1 MENKIATFILGTLI
15 IFAVLFFPSCHKQD
29 TSEIQNT
36 IESTKKV
43 FNAKIKSLK
52 YRLNLDEYNRLSSK
66 KVETSKSLYFNKNAI
81 IWENA
86 KQVLK
91 DKILYTQIPI
101 NENTQILRAQI
112 SFTASDTLKKVS
124 VSNISQF
131 LLIKEDKSTLKNN
144 FFVITMICF
153 TANTKSNNDCFNLT
167 GFSGLIIYSDLNGN
181 MKKSLVYKN
190 GIFYKSQPVNKQ
202 SISSS
207 GVFVK
212 IYAKTA
218 SKATNEFTC
227 EDCGYIQIVNKYFTG
242 HCPLCG
248 QWYLLI
254 ADCVF
259 TDYTFEDID
268 WSWSSRGEG
277 GGSIRD
283 LISGDKGEDGEDG
296 GGYFYKGGGNR
307 GDEDESEQDT
317 TSGYYFL
324 NITVDGGGI
333 ATGANKYK
341 KDAIA
346 HASASPHFDYV
357 FAGWSGD
364 INSRSSSLDI
374 PMTRNYNIK
383 ATFYSKLSEC
393 GKLTKAISNY
403 DSLMKYRSLIT
414 DITEH
419 GYIKSSNGNWI
430 KGIETIG
437 RGSLRLPQ
445 LNNTTEM
452 VHTHELEIHLSKGDL
467 VSIFR
472 RFQRGDI
479 TDFENFK
486 YTIVSPEYFIVVQI
500 DDPNKMRELL
510 NYSFIYKNSYGKYV
524 LAEDYDTRYDRYLA
538 NSQHSSIEDY
548 FKKFIQFLNS
558 LNSGLKLSLHKIDFE
573 TGDDMSKFI
582 NSPQD
587 VNDFLNKINNCIK

>member
-101 NENTQILRAQI
+101 HENTQTLRAQI

-296 GGYFYKGGGNR
+296 GGGWYLGGGR
-307 GDEDESEQDT
+307 GGDEDESEQDT

-324 NITVDGGGI
+324 NITIDGGGI

-414 DITEH
+414 DRIER
-419 GYIKSSNGNWI
+419 GYIKSSTGNWSN
-430 KGIETIG
+430 GTG
-437 RGSLRLPQ
+437 RTGSITLPP
-445 LNNTTEM
+445 LNNTIEM
-452 VHTHELEIHLSKGDL
+452 VHTHELEIHLSKSDL

-479 TDFENFK
+479 ADIENFR
-486 YTIVSPEYFIVVQI
+486 YSIVSPEYFVVVQI
-500 DDPNKMRELL
+500 DDPNKMIELL
-510 NYSFIYKNSYGKYV
+510 NNNFIYLNNEGKIKLAKKYEDIYDKYV
-524 LAEDYDTRYDRYLA
+524 VNTQ
-538 NSQHSSIEDY
+538 NSSIEDY
-548 FKKFIQFLNS
+548 FKLFVQFLTN
-558 LNSGLKLSLHKIDFE
+558 LNSGLKLSLHKVDSE
-573 TGDDMSKFI
+573 SESDMSKYI